1 MGSQCWFRYHIE
13 SFSLISAVADYMAD
27 VCGIQTGH
35 FLFHISQGVVV
46 GAPEWN
52 RAFFGVLFSVILKKL
67 VHISLSRVHRA
78 FLQKCVNGTA
88 VVLFWLALASS
99 VVFHKFWCM
108 LMKIIYSK
116 WCAPV
121 GFPFLYYVY
130 SAEVGVDAVSFV
142 LFSQF
147 LCRLI

>member
-1 MGSQCWFRYHIE
+1 MGSQCWFRHHIE
-13 SFSLISAVADYMAD
+13 SFNLISAVADYMAD

-52 RAFFGVLFSVILKKL
+52 RACFGILFSVILKKL
-67 VHISLSRVHRA
+67 VQISLSRVHRA
-78 FLQKCVNGTA
+78 FLQKCVNGMA
-88 VVLFWLALASS
+88 VLFWLALASS
-99 VVFHKFWCM
+99 AVFHKFWCM

-116 WCAPV
+116 WFSPIA
-121 GFPFLYYVY
+121 FPFLYYVY
-130 SAEVGVDAVSFV
+130 SAEVGVDAVGFV

-147 LCRLI
+147 LCHLI